1 MKKLVDSGAL
11 RAALGV
17 LVFCAS
23 ICLVSAAQSSK
34 TVSIHQVPAAVK
46 KTIEDQAT
54 GFKLGDIERE
64 ETDGELVYTA
74 TVNKSGQDR
83 DFTVAEDGRLLSVE
97 VELEE
102 TPAAVQKTIKAQVGA
117 GEVDTIERNVEEDA
131 YEVDFI
137 KKDGTDSFFSVTPDG
152 RLSTVQVILGEV
164 PGAVRKTIEANLG
177 KGKLGNLYRLS
188 EDGAVSYDA
197 EVNYE
202 EKQRDLV
209 IAENGK
215 LESVQVSLSE
225 TPEPVQKTIK
235 EKIGGGKLIRIDR
248 SFEQKMGVMPYEVE
262 AWKEGKPFNF
272 SVGPRGRFLG
282 MDE

>member
-1 MKKLVDSGAL
+1 M
-11 RAALGV
+11 ALG
-17 LVFCAS
+17 LLLLCAS
-23 ICLVSAAQSSK
+23 ICSASAGQGSK

-64 ETDGELVYTA
+64 ETDGEVTYTA
-74 TVNKSGQDR
+74 KISKEGQES
-83 DFTVAEDGRLLSVE
+83 DFTVAEDGRLLTVE

-102 TPAAVQKTIKAQVGA
+102 TPSAVQKTIKAQVGE
-117 GEVDTIERNVEEDA
+117 GEVDSIEKNVEEDD
-131 YEVDFI
+131 YEVEFVR
-137 KKDGTDSFFSVTPDG
+137 KDGTDSFFSVRPDG
-152 RLSTVQVILGEV
+152 KLSTVQVTLSEI
-164 PGAVRKTIEANLG
+164 PAAVRKTIEANLG
-177 KGKLGNLYRLS
+177 KGKLGNVYRLS
-188 EDGAVSYDA
+188 EDAAVSYDA
-197 EVNYE
+197 EVKYE
-202 EKQRDLV
+202 EKPRELV

-235 EKIGGGKLIRIDR
+235 EKLGDGKLIRIDR

-262 AWKEGKPFNF
+262 ARKDGKPFNF